1 MGTSKKSVDLKILI
15 IGSGGFLGKWVKNI
29 LQNNQEHLIDEI
41 PGKDFVDITKKDE
54 FESFIKSSKPN
65 VVINCAAFVGGIAYG
80 YKYPSKILDLNS
92 KMALN
97 LYSVLNKNNVNLLIN
112 PISNCAY
119 PKHLTTYKEDEFF
132 SGPPHESVYDY
143 AVAKDYL

>member
-41 PGKDFVDITKKDE
+41 PGKDFVDITKEDE

-97 LYSVLNKNNVNLLIN
+97 LYS
-112 PISNCAY
+112 
-119 PKHLTTYKEDEFF
+119 F
-132 SGPPHESVYDY
+132 
-143 AVAKDYL
+143 

>member
-41 PGKDFVDITKKDE
+41 PGKDFVDITKEDE
-54 FESFIKSSKPN
+54 FESFIESSKPN

-97 LYSVLNKNNVNLLIN
+97 L
-112 PISNCAY
+112 
-119 PKHLTTYKEDEFF
+119 
-132 SGPPHESVYDY
+132 
-143 AVAKDYL
+143 